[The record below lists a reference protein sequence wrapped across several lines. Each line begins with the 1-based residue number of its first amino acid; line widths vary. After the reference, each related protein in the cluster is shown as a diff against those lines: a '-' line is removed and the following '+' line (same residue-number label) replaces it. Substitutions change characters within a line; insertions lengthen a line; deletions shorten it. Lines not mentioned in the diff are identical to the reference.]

1 LSILSCGY
9 GDVAITIEIQ
19 LVCSDV
25 VDYLAGVPPGQF
37 DVVLMSPPFKEED
50 VEGDYWAFLN
60 TI

>member
-37 DVVLMSPPFKEED
+37 DVVLMSPPFK
-50 VEGDYWAFLN
+50 GRGCGG
-60 TI
+60 